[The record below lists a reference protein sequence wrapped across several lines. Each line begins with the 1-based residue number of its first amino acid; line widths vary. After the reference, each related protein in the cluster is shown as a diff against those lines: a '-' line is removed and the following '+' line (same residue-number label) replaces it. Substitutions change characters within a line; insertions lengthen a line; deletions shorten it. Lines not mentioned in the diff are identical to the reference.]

1 MSESVNRKSKKPSRT
16 PIHPFT
22 DSPVHHSTTERCNPR
37 SRNLDRMSVRGIL
50 RLMDAED
57 VKAVRAVARENAA
70 VERAIRAAVK
80 AFQAGGRLIY
90 AGAGTSGRLGVLD
103 ASECPPTFSVP
114 HTMVQGIM
122 AGGRGA
128 LVRSKEGAED
138 RPEDG
143 ARAIRAKRVG
153 QKDIVLGITAVGMT
167 PFVAGALKEA
177 KERGAAVWL
186 LTCNREAKRP
196 PYADGIIRSVT
207 GPEVLTGS
215 TRLKAGTA
223 TKLVLNRI
231 TTISMVLLG
240 KVYGNLMVDVAPN
253 SRKLVAR
260 GKRIVQEAT
269 GLPAHEAERL
279 YERSGRN
286 PKAAI
291 VMAEK
296 GCSPAEAKQRIKTC
310 GGRIRDALGRT
321 SGSKL

>member
-1 MSESVNRKSKKPSRT
+1 
-16 PIHPFT
+16 
-22 DSPVHHSTTERCNPR
+22 
-37 SRNLDRMSVRGIL
+37 MSVRGIL

-57 VKAVRAVARENAA
+57 AKAVRAVARESAA

-122 AGGRGA
+122 AGGRAA

-153 QKDIVLGITAVGMT
+153 PKDMVLGITAVGMT
-167 PFVAGALKEA
+167 PFVVGALKEA
-177 KERGAAVWL
+177 KRGGAAVWL

-231 TTISMVLLG
+231 TTVSMVLLG

-269 GLPAHEAERL
+269 GLPPGEAARL
-279 YERSGRN
+279 YARSGGN

-291 VMAEK
+291 VMVGA
-296 GCSPAEAKQRIKTC
+296 GCSRVEAKRLLERHE
-310 GGRIRDALGRT
+310 GRIREAMKERNR
-321 SGSKL
+321 

>member
-1 MSESVNRKSKKPSRT
+1 M
-16 PIHPFT
+16 
-22 DSPVHHSTTERCNPR
+22 
-37 SRNLDRMSVRGIL
+37 VREIL
-50 RLMDAED
+50 RLMDKED
-57 VKAVRAVARENAA
+57 MKAVRAVAKEGAA
-70 VERAIRAAVK
+70 VERAIRSAVK

-122 AGGRGA
+122 AGGRAA

-138 RPEDG
+138 RREDG
-143 ARAIRAKRVG
+143 ARAVSSKRVG
-153 QKDIVLGITAVGMT
+153 SKDMVLGITAIGLT
-167 PFVAGALKEA
+167 PFVSGALEEA
-177 KERGAAVWL
+177 KRRGSAVWL

-196 PYADGIIRSVT
+196 PYADGIIRAIT

-240 KVYGNLMVDVAPN
+240 KAYGNLMVDVAPN
-253 SRKLVAR
+253 SRKLVVR

-269 GLPAHEAERL
+269 GLPPGEAARL
-279 YERSGRN
+279 YELSGRN
-286 PKAAI
+286 PKVAI
-291 VMAEK
+291 VMGK
-296 GCSPAEAKQRIKTC
+296 KRCSPAEAKQFLKTC
-310 GGRIRDALGRT
+310 GGRIRDAIRRT
-321 SGSKL
+321 SDSKL

>member
-1 MSESVNRKSKKPSRT
+1 MA
-16 PIHPFT
+16 
-22 DSPVHHSTTERCNPR
+22 
-37 SRNLDRMSVRGIL
+37 VRRIL
-50 RLMDAED
+50 RLMDEED
-57 VKAVRAVARENAA
+57 VKAVRAVAKENAA
-70 VERAIRAAVK
+70 VERAIRATVK

-90 AGAGTSGRLGVLD
+90 VGAGTSGRLGVLD

-122 AGGRGA
+122 AGGRAA

-138 RPEDG
+138 RPADG
-143 ARAIRAKRVG
+143 AREIGRKKVG
-153 QKDIVLGITAVGMT
+153 SKDMVLGITAIGLT
-167 PFVAGALKEA
+167 PFVAGALEEA
-177 KERGAAVWL
+177 KRRGAAVWL

-253 SRKLVAR
+253 SRKLVER

-269 GLPAHEAERL
+269 GLPTGEAARF

-286 PKAAI
+286 PKVAI

-296 GCSPAEAKQRIKTC
+296 GCSPAEAKQFLKTC
-310 GGRIRDALGRT
+310 GGRIRDAIRRT
-321 SGSKL
+321 SDSKL

>member
-1 MSESVNRKSKKPSRT
+1 MGESVNRTIQTISGTAIRRS
-16 PIHPFT
+16 
-22 DSPVHHSTTERCNPR
+22 STERRNPR
-37 SRNLDRMSVRGIL
+37 SLSLDRMTVRRIL
-50 RLMDAED
+50 RLMDEED
-57 VKAVRAVARENAA
+57 MKAVRAVARENAA

-90 AGAGTSGRLGVLD
+90 VGAGTSGRLGVLD

-122 AGGRGA
+122 AGGRAA

-138 RPEDG
+138 RREDG
-143 ARAIRAKRVG
+143 VREIGRKKIG
-153 QKDIVLGITAVGMT
+153 SKDMVLGITAIGLT
-167 PFVAGALKEA
+167 PFVAGALEEA
-177 KERGAAVWL
+177 KRRGAAVWL

-196 PYADGIIRSVT
+196 PFADGIIRPVT

-240 KVYGNLMVDVAPN
+240 KTYGNLMVDVAPN

-269 GLPAHEAERL
+269 GLPPGEAARF

-286 PKAAI
+286 PKVAI

-296 GCSPAEAKQRIKTC
+296 RCSPAEAKQFLKTC
-310 GGRIRDALGRT
+310 GGRIREAIRRT
-321 SGSKL
+321 LDSKL